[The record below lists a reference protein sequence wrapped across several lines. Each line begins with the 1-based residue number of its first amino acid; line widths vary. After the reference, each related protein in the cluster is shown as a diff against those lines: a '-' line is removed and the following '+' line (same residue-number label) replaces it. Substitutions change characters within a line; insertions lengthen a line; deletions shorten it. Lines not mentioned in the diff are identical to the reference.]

1 MDLSFLKNEITFGMN
16 RIYLLFDKWD
26 FRPTYYVSVN
36 PLVIEQSAE
45 QICKITSPKFLGLN
59 GLPYIRNHQDT
70 IFLQSIG
77 RPSFSYDPRNGL
89 WEGHTVTYVAMQLAY
104 FMGFSEVIL
113 IGVDHYFKSQG
124 PANKEVISDRDDQNH
139 FHPHYFG
146 KGVRWNLPDLAKS
159 EVAYNLAKQTF
170 EADGR
175 RIVDATVDGHLT
187 IFPKADYKQ
196 VFSPAPLTINNGE
209 LGLNA
214 ALIETEFGEYVRDKN
229 ENLSITVRPKSDPLV
244 PAEPRREYLVSA
256 IVSTYN
262 SERFLRGCLDDLER
276 QTIANN
282 LEIIVVNSGSQEN
295 EEAIVREFQQRYDNI
310 KYIKTEQRETLYTA
324 WNRAIK
330 AARGKFITTANTD
343 DRHRKDA
350 FEALSDALQ
359 EYPDVS
365 LVYGDCYVS
374 TKPNENYEENSKC
387 CIYHYPE
394 FLAVDAILFY
404 QFGPQPMWRKNV
416 HETIGYFDESYKA
429 AGDHDFNIRFAMH
442 FKALHIDEP
451 LGLYLEHSEAISF
464 KDNTMRQEQ
473 QRIVFDYRKPEIVE
487 KLYRRVGIKADT
499 AEEKA
504 KVFLDMGVRAM
515 EYYPPWK
522 DGRAEHHLDFAFQ
535 CFNKAAEFKP
545 DWAAAYNNLAVVL
558 GLSGNLGGAEKLL
571 EKAADMTQDST
582 ISFNLKLISHPL
594 PSIQF
599 SSGAKLLLSGLSLPS
614 QKEASLKRKLS
625 EPLTQTLLSLPQ
637 GNVRSNLE
645 YWQQLQ
651 DNQYFEKHQY
661 YAGLKAYGTDCEKL
675 GKYTSLSK
683 EMTVVVIGC
692 GYGRETLLIAPRV
705 KHVYGI
711 DVNRTILD
719 KADKFLA
726 ERGITNFTSV
736 LAQDWKHVVPS
747 NIDVVYSIVV
757 FQHLTRYLVKDYIH
771 GLAKKLSPNGK
782 FVCQFADLANGTHDA
797 ELRPYEP
804 NTRWSQTEIEE
815 LIQECG
821 LIQNAIDTQ
830 DIPGKGSWY
839 WAFFGKQ
846 GARRPAAKIL
856 FYFDRIGN
864 LNKISPAGTVIA
876 ILNFAR
882 ALQSSNPD
890 VKIHITGDLV
900 SRPEQYESFEILPLP
915 SADERRK
922 FLAEY
927 DSVFF
932 ATHVRSFKGLTKPP
946 GQIWV
951 LWQHCWEA
959 DDRVSL
965 SHSSDFD
972 AVICLSE
979 QHRSSLRNK
988 YFGDEKFITIPNLID
1003 TNVYSPKGAIR
1014 NNHSIMFA
1022 GGLNPHKCVHILLDA
1037 FRLVRQQV
1045 KDAEL
1050 HIYGDGK
1057 MWRGGDTYGNELKS
1071 IKPEGTFFHGYVD
1084 NKDMPPVYSKHSILC
1099 LPSKLESFGL
1109 VTVEAQACG
1118 CVPVVHNTGGVDATL
1133 ADGETGLLYSPNTP
1147 EKLAET
1153 IIKAL
1158 KIVDSDPS
1166 VRQKAVNFA
1175 RNTYSINRAAEY
1187 ISQLWN
1193 KINIA
1198 KKVNTIRTLLKGNEI
1213 EKADLKCKELLQEY
1227 PNDPDVLLSQAL
1239 IMLQHGNKTKA
1250 NAAIEKLLENFP
1262 SHIRALNDCG
1272 LTAMKA
1278 GDTEKAL
1285 RYLTK
1290 AYKFNPWDKD
1300 TVTNYYTMLKTS
1312 GRYRD
1317 AKILLLNYLT
1327 NVGEDAR
1334 VLQLFREIDNLIANT
1349 GSGIKVVSQEVLN
1362 NRQDVYCKSSANLP
1376 LVSIITPVYNGADY
1390 IGQTIE
1396 SVLAQD
1402 YPNFE
1407 LVIID
1412 DGSTDNTKEVTL
1424 RYNDGR
1430 IRYLYQE
1437 NKGVSSA
1444 RNLAISKAGGQYM
1457 MPLDADDMMTPDSIT
1472 RHLTEFEKHPE
1483 ADLIYCD
1490 VLLIDEMSNPIRI
1503 MNKPE
1508 YQDRRHLIRDL
1519 FRAGHPV
1526 LPFRLGIR
1534 RSVFDKIGFYDEDL
1548 LVGEDYDM
1556 MRRFIKAGLKAHHLN
1571 EPLHL
1576 RRTNAES
1583 LTRTY
1588 SPHKTKCHFDVVR
1601 RFTDTFTYEEL
1612 FPDVEWNEI
1621 PVDTRRL
1628 HAKCLAVVTYLA
1640 IGQDFS
1646 QSNSAHIY
1654 AKTAFEQACSELR
1667 DCLEIDP
1674 NNRQIRAL
1682 LQKCE
1687 IGRQKYQEQVRQAVC

>member
-1 MDLSFLKNEITFGMN
+1 DVRGRWVRDVAESCKELGINFFISEHPRDKGVFPAEYRIVESDAFKIKEQLEWTSILVSRFSTVIYEALMMGRETVYYNPHAEPFRIFAHDDTGGIKIANNRSELVAGLESAIADLVRNKKNRREFLRQHCATLNHDAADRCARELRVIAQRHSSTSTSATVSRTEYNRQNVKEDYKISPSVSVIIPCFNTAKYLSQAIESVLRQTFGDFEIIVVDDGSTDNTPEVVKSFEDGRIHYIYQKNKGLAGARNTGIRHSSGRYITFLDADDYFLPNKLKDQVTFLQEHPQYGLVAGGFLRVDQAGNIHGTFNAQVGEVSPEELLVQNRFVIHSTLIGRTWVEKAGCFDESLRGAEEWDFHCRLAIAGCAMYRMGEAVCAYRFVLGSMSTDAELQTTSRLKVVDKVFSHKNLQPQFNKLEGPARGYTHLKGAVHYYSLNMIEEGRQHLAQGLRLYPQLRDNNYQKVVGLFTFWIEFLQLKSPTEYLDSVFNNLPAEAEDMHKLRIPVLKWAAEKYGAPQERSKSAGSSETDKASLEKVLAGSYAKLAQYKDKHRGQRCIIIGNGPSLNKMDLSFLKNEITFGMN

-45 QICKITSPKFLGLN
+45 QICKIPSPKFLGLN

-70 IFLQSIG
+70 IFLQSIP
-77 RPSFSYDPRNGL
+77 RPSFSNDPRNGL

-170 EADGR
+170 EADDR

-276 QTIANN
+276 QTIADN

-864 LNKISPAGTVIA
+864 LNKISP
-876 ILNFAR
+876 
-882 ALQSSNPD
+882 
-890 VKIHITGDLV
+890 
-900 SRPEQYESFEILPLP
+900 
-915 SADERRK
+915 
-922 FLAEY
+922 
-927 DSVFF
+927 
-932 ATHVRSFKGLTKPP
+932 
-946 GQIWV
+946 
-951 LWQHCWEA
+951 
-959 DDRVSL
+959 
-965 SHSSDFD
+965 
-972 AVICLSE
+972 
-979 QHRSSLRNK
+979 
-988 YFGDEKFITIPNLID
+988 
-1003 TNVYSPKGAIR
+1003 
-1014 NNHSIMFA
+1014 
-1022 GGLNPHKCVHILLDA
+1022 
-1037 FRLVRQQV
+1037 
-1045 KDAEL
+1045 
-1050 HIYGDGK
+1050 
-1057 MWRGGDTYGNELKS
+1057 
-1071 IKPEGTFFHGYVD
+1071 
-1084 NKDMPPVYSKHSILC
+1084 
-1099 LPSKLESFGL
+1099 
-1109 VTVEAQACG
+1109 
-1118 CVPVVHNTGGVDATL
+1118 
-1133 ADGETGLLYSPNTP
+1133 
-1147 EKLAET
+1147 
-1153 IIKAL
+1153 
-1158 KIVDSDPS
+1158 
-1166 VRQKAVNFA
+1166 
-1175 RNTYSINRAAEY
+1175 
-1187 ISQLWN
+1187 
-1193 KINIA
+1193 
-1198 KKVNTIRTLLKGNEI
+1198 
-1213 EKADLKCKELLQEY
+1213 
-1227 PNDPDVLLSQAL
+1227 
-1239 IMLQHGNKTKA
+1239 
-1250 NAAIEKLLENFP
+1250 
-1262 SHIRALNDCG
+1262 
-1272 LTAMKA
+1272 
-1278 GDTEKAL
+1278 
-1285 RYLTK
+1285 
-1290 AYKFNPWDKD
+1290 
-1300 TVTNYYTMLKTS
+1300 
-1312 GRYRD
+1312 
-1317 AKILLLNYLT
+1317 
-1327 NVGEDAR
+1327 
-1334 VLQLFREIDNLIANT
+1334 
-1349 GSGIKVVSQEVLN
+1349 
-1362 NRQDVYCKSSANLP
+1362 
-1376 LVSIITPVYNGADY
+1376 
-1390 IGQTIE
+1390 
-1396 SVLAQD
+1396 
-1402 YPNFE
+1402 
-1407 LVIID
+1407 
-1412 DGSTDNTKEVTL
+1412 
-1424 RYNDGR
+1424 
-1430 IRYLYQE
+1430 
-1437 NKGVSSA
+1437 
-1444 RNLAISKAGGQYM
+1444 
-1457 MPLDADDMMTPDSIT
+1457 
-1472 RHLTEFEKHPE
+1472 
-1483 ADLIYCD
+1483 
-1490 VLLIDEMSNPIRI
+1490 
-1503 MNKPE
+1503 
-1508 YQDRRHLIRDL
+1508 
-1519 FRAGHPV
+1519 
-1526 LPFRLGIR
+1526 
-1534 RSVFDKIGFYDEDL
+1534 
-1548 LVGEDYDM
+1548 
-1556 MRRFIKAGLKAHHLN
+1556 
-1571 EPLHL
+1571 
-1576 RRTNAES
+1576 
-1583 LTRTY
+1583 
-1588 SPHKTKCHFDVVR
+1588 
-1601 RFTDTFTYEEL
+1601 
-1612 FPDVEWNEI
+1612 
-1621 PVDTRRL
+1621 
-1628 HAKCLAVVTYLA
+1628 
-1640 IGQDFS
+1640 
-1646 QSNSAHIY
+1646 
-1654 AKTAFEQACSELR
+1654 
-1667 DCLEIDP
+1667 
-1674 NNRQIRAL
+1674 
-1682 LQKCE
+1682 
-1687 IGRQKYQEQVRQAVC
+1687 